1 MLSNDQYIARTHL
14 IFWYNFE
21 TTYIIRLYSLFF
33 KETVTYSMTY
43 ASILLR
49 NEDLRLQIKVEL
61 TTYLL
66 KVPNFQELRR
76 SSSRIRETFLKCTY
90 KVTANETHTLNQM
103 HFVSKDQD
111 NIRRGR
117 GQCNAS

>member
-1 MLSNDQYIARTHL
+1 
-14 IFWYNFE
+14 
-21 TTYIIRLYSLFF
+21 
-33 KETVTYSMTY
+33 MTY

-90 KVTANETHTLNQM
+90 KVTANETHTLNQTLLCRKIKII
-103 HFVSKDQD
+103 FNVDDASAT
-111 NIRRGR
+111 RRGM
-117 GQCNAS
+117 QI